1 MFALLGMVDVKE
13 LVAGLE
19 GQLRQDFMKRMT
31 KRMQR
36 KPTPA
41 EVDEKIAEM
50 PGGVLLP
57 VEVRIF
63 AR

>member
-1 MFALLGMVDVKE
+1 MKE

-19 GQLRQDFMKRMT
+19 GQLRQDFTKRMT

-36 KPTPA
+36 KPSQA

-57 VEVRIF
+57 IEVR
-63 AR
+63 ASPL

>member
-1 MFALLGMVDVKE
+1 MVDVKE

-36 KPTPA
+36 KPTQA

-57 VEVRIF
+57 VEVRIC